1 MNSFDDL
8 PADLQQAPSA
18 REIWNECA
26 ELAVFLIEKNK
37 AYGDSALK
45 PLRVMSKA
53 DPAEQIRVRM
63 DDKLSRLLRGE
74 AAGEDAVRD
83 LFGYYVLLRICE
95 RQVTTTTSLAQLEML
110 RQFKVLNEDQRD
122 TLLGFFGLEVLKK
135 RSVEQQA
142 ADLFE
147 AVATTNR
154 FGELWDMIQACPP
167 DQYPSSFTRNP
178 FKRDGMG
185 PPR

>member
-1 MNSFDDL
+1 MPDSFDDL
-8 PADLQQAPSA
+8 PAELQQAPSA
-18 REIWNECA
+18 LEIWRECA

-95 RQVTTTTSLAQLEML
+95 RKPAAPTSATCTCGHHLSHHMPRL
-110 RQFKVLNEDQRD
+110 RGGGDTDRSCSLCDCDIFK
-122 TLLGFFGLEVLKK
+122 T
-135 RSVEQQA
+135 
-142 ADLFE
+142 
-147 AVATTNR
+147 
-154 FGELWDMIQACPP
+154 P
-167 DQYPSSFTRNP
+167 
-178 FKRDGMG
+178 
-185 PPR
+185 